1 MEKVKEKPLV
11 LDKEWVLLL
20 EEARKLGVAPR
31 EVRMFLLRSKR
42 RHN

>member
-20 EEARKLGVAPR
+20 EEARKLGVTPR
-31 EVRMFLLRSKR
+31 DVRMFLLRSK
-42 RHN
+42 NGQ